1 MSEFA
6 TDEIAAA
13 GVELSG
19 KMEKLEMDETT
30 FPEGDHSE
38 GDTSPQTIGADE
50 AKDSE
55 SAPAESS
62 NRPVKDRV
70 FVGGI
75 SWRTTDTEL
84 RVQLVVLD
92 LRKLALNIVRY
103 LHRSMLCRNILA
115 NLAR

>member
-84 RVQLVVLD
+84 RVVD